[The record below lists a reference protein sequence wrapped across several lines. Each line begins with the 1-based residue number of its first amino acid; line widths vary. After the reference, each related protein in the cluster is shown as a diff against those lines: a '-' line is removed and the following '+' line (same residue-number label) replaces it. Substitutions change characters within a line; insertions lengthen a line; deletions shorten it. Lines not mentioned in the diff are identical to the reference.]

1 MDLGKNYL
9 EKLDLGKI
17 EQAYK
22 DGLAIREKL
31 TDSNP
36 KFIKSVLDKIAS
48 YYMSIPTMRKG
59 EEYYEKGNLQLNYG
73 REKTKDFILTE
84 ASWWW
89 GSYDYWSVKIDS
101 IGISITFKPEHRSQE
116 QLVYISWS
124 MYCEL
129 TSLFD

>member
-1 MDLGKNYL
+1 MIDLNQ
-9 EKLDLGKI
+9 I

-31 TDSNP
+31 TDSTP
-36 KFIKSVLDKIAS
+36 KFIKGVLDKIVNH
-48 YYMSIPTMRKG
+48 YRGIPKMQKG
-59 EEYYEKGNLQLNYG
+59 DEYYDQGNLQLNYG

-84 ASWWW
+84 ATWSW
-89 GSYDYWSVKIDS
+89 GSYDYWTVKINS
-101 IGISITFKPEHRSQE
+101 IGISITFKPEHGSQE
-116 QLVYISWS
+116 ELVYISWS

>member
-1 MDLGKNYL
+1 MIDL
-9 EKLDLGKI
+9 EKI

-31 TDSNP
+31 TDSTP
-36 KFIKSVLDKIAS
+36 KFIKGVLDKIVS
-48 YYMSIPTMRKG
+48 HYRGIPKMRKG
-59 EEYYEKGNLQLNYG
+59 DEYYELGNLQLNYG

-84 ASWWW
+84 ATWSW
-89 GSYDYWSVKIDS
+89 GSYDYWTVKINS
-101 IGISITFKPEHRSQE
+101 IGISITFKPEHGGQE
-116 QLVYISWS
+116 ELVFISWS